1 MNSGLCFL
9 TLTES
14 YARLKLL
21 WNGRGTTGPM
31 KKLTKRLIDTLK
43 TEKPSGVRVYD
54 SELPGFLVDVFP
66 SGKKTFSVRFG
77 SRDRR
82 RFLRVGRFGIIT
94 VDQAREKA
102 RQILAAHELGQDPAG
117 AIESKKTIPTFTEWV
132 KTDLE
137 EFRLTRKRPEEPE
150 RYLTDAAGVF
160 GKKGLA
166 EVTPSDVAAL
176 LETYSKRPAMRN
188 RALTVV
194 SASFGRAI
202 KRRFIT
208 SNPATGFEKA
218 RENPARARTLSP
230 EELGRLVAAIEAHP
244 DLHVRAAF
252 RLLLETGAR
261 SGEVLAAKWAD
272 FDLDEKEPSWRLPDP
287 KAGTPQVVPLAPETA
302 AWLRELP
309 RVGLWV
315 IPGENGPRYD
325 LKKPWERIR
334 KAARLED
341 VRIHD
346 IRRTVGKLIAQAAGI
361 HTASAVLR
369 HHDIGVTAKHY
380 SPVQDAER
388 RKALAEVVSMTGRR
402 KAG

>member
-1 MNSGLCFL
+1 M
-9 TLTES
+9 
-14 YARLKLL
+14 
-21 WNGRGTTGPM
+21 P
-31 KKLTKRLIDTLK
+31 KLTKRLIDSLK
-43 TEKPSGVRVYD
+43 TEKVHGIRVQD
-54 SELPGFLVDVFP
+54 TELPGFLIDVFP
-66 SGKKTFSVRFG
+66 SGKKTFSIRFG
-77 SRDRR
+77 SRNRR
-82 RFLRVGRFGIIT
+82 RFIRIGRFGVIT

-117 AIESKKTIPTFTEWV
+117 ALEAKRTIPTFAEWA
-132 KTDLE
+132 KRDLE
-137 EFRLTRKRPEEPE
+137 EVHLTHKRPEEQE
-150 RYLTDAAGVF
+150 RYLNAAASVF
-160 GKKGLA
+160 GKKGLD
-166 EVTPSDVAAL
+166 EVTPSDVSAL
-176 LETYSKRPAMRN
+176 LETFSKRPAMRN
-188 RALTVV
+188 RALATVA
-194 SASFGRAI
+194 ASFARAVR
-202 KRRFIT
+202 KRLTT
-208 SNPATGFEKA
+208 SNPAVGFERA
-218 RENPARARTLSP
+218 RENPARARTLTP
-230 EELGRLVAAIEAHP
+230 EELTRLLAAIEAYP

-261 SGEVLAAKWAD
+261 SGEVLSAKWSD
-272 FDLDEKEPSWRLPDP
+272 MDLSESEPRWRLPDP

-309 RVGLWV
+309 RVGLWL

-346 IRRTVGKLIAQAAGI
+346 LRRTVGKLIAQAAGI

-388 RKALAEVVSMTGRR
+388 RRALAEVVSLTGRR

>member
-1 MNSGLCFL
+1 
-9 TLTES
+9 
-14 YARLKLL
+14 
-21 WNGRGTTGPM
+21 M

-77 SRDRR
+77 TRDRR
-82 RFLRVGRFGIIT
+82 RFLRVGRYGIIT

-117 AIESKKTIPTFTEWV
+117 DVEAKKTIPTFAEWTES
-132 KTDLE
+132 DLSE
-137 EFRLTRKRPEEPE
+137 VRLTHKRPEEQE
-150 RYLTDAAGVF
+150 RYLRDASAVF
-160 GKKGLA
+160 GKKGLDTIA
-166 EVTPSDVAAL
+166 PSDVAAL
-176 LETYSKRPAMRN
+176 LERYAGRAAMRN
-188 RALTVV
+188 RALATVA
-194 SASFGRAI
+194 ASFGRAI

-208 SNPATGFEKA
+208 TNPATGFERA
-218 RENPARARTLSP
+218 RENPARDRTLSA
-230 EELGRLVAAIEAHP
+230 EELARLAAAIEAYP

-261 SGEVLAAKWAD
+261 SGEVLSAKWSD
-272 FDLDEKEPSWRLPDP
+272 MDLSESEPRWRLPDP

-309 RVGLWV
+309 RVGLWL

-346 IRRTVGKLIAQAAGI
+346 LRRTVGKLIAQAAGI